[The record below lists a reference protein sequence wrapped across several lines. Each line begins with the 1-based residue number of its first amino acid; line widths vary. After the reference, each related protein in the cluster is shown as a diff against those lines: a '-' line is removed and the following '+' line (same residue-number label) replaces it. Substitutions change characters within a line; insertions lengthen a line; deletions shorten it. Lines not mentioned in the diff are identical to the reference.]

1 MGASA
6 DFQEF
11 RLNKFLAI
19 WRQLLLL
26 TRFSTRTQI
35 MLLSIIL
42 FSPFLAQGSVPGG
55 GIGGLLPIILLFA
68 GMWFLLIAPQ
78 RKRQKEHDKMV
89 SELKKGD
96 KVVTSGGLFGTIAFV
111 KKDRL
116 VVEIAENIKV
126 ELGKQFISSKIEPE
140 ETKK

>member
-1 MGASA
+1 
-6 DFQEF
+6 
-11 RLNKFLAI
+11 
-19 WRQLLLL
+19 
-26 TRFSTRTQI
+26 
-35 MLLSIIL
+35 MLLSIL
-42 FSPFLAQGSVPGG
+42 FSPSLAQGLTPGG
-55 GIGGLLPIILLFA
+55 GLGGLLPILLLFA

-96 KVVTSGGLFGTIAFV
+96 EIVTTGGLFGTIAFV

-116 VVEIAENIKV
+116 VVEIAENTKV

-140 ETKK
+140 SGK